1 MVKSIFI
8 RAGSKEMKFLHLF
21 RHKDF
26 QNICGFDG
34 VKDIIRR
41 VLDSEENFNLLL
53 IGQPSSAKTLFLLG
67 IIDARKGVYL
77 DGSNTTNR
85 ILDILEWQRPNII
98 CIDELDKMST
108 NFQNQLLNFL
118 ESGHVKVD
126 QIKRS
131 YDFEIKGA
139 AKVFATCND
148 INRISKPLQSQF
160 RRLHLAAYTE
170 EQFLDVAVKM
180 LPKLKE
186 TTARMIGAQVWN
198 HGSKDVRDIISI
210 GKLLRNNDG
219 PEEIQEIMKT
229 LVKSIV
235 KPRLG

>member
-1 MVKSIFI
+1 MKDSSDRWKWIGFRAEWNHRLRAATFLRCMV
-8 RAGSKEMKFLHLF
+8 
-21 RHKDF
+21 
-26 QNICGFDG
+26 
-34 VKDIIRR
+34 
-41 VLDSEENFNLLL
+41 
-53 IGQPSSAKTLFLLG
+53 LG
-67 IIDARKGVYL
+67 IIEARKGVYF
-77 DGSNTTNR
+77 DGGNTTNR
-85 ILDILEWQRPNII
+85 ILDILEEQRPNII

-139 AKVFATCND
+139 KVFASCND
-148 INRISKPLQSQF
+148 INRISKPLQWRF

-170 EQFLDVAVKM
+170 EQFLDVAVKV

-219 PEEIQEIMKT
+219 PEEI
-229 LVKSIV
+229 
-235 KPRLG
+235 